1 MFLLPAKDI
10 AVMNYRGGEIA
21 ANCFLKMN
29 IEKDVKIL
37 DIGAGT
43 GMVGRIL
50 RQNGYQHI
58 DALDGNEEMLKIL
71 RKKNCYDNIIQS
83 LVTPDKKLP
92 IDDQTYDVV
101 ILAGVF
107 CPEHIDYNSLEQIIS
122 VIKSG

>member
-1 MFLLPAKDI
+1 
-10 AVMNYRGGEIA
+10 MNYRGGEIA

-29 IEKDVKIL
+29 VDKEARIL

-43 GMVGRIL
+43 GLVGQIL
-50 RQNGYQHI
+50 HQNGYKFI

-71 RKKNCYDNIIQS
+71 RKKNCYNNIIHS
-83 LVTPDKKLP
+83 LVTPNNKLP

-107 CPEHIDYNSLEQIIS
+107 CPEHIDYNSFEQIIRL
-122 VIKSG
+122 IKSG